1 MKKRWSI
8 DLVFDDS
15 FKGVLPEIDWDSQF
29 EKRTNKKK
37 SCSNV
42 FFKLAKK
49 YDGQC
54 WTAETDCVDKKR
66 IRAFWFDR
74 KEDINSFCSD
84 VKKKFGNKVVFAEIH
99 DLNDDD

>member
-1 MKKRWSI
+1 MKC
-8 DLVFDDS
+8 LA
-15 FKGVLPEIDWDSQF
+15 EITESLLL
-29 EKRTNKKK
+29 KY
-37 SCSNV
+37 C
-42 FFKLAKK
+42 LAKK